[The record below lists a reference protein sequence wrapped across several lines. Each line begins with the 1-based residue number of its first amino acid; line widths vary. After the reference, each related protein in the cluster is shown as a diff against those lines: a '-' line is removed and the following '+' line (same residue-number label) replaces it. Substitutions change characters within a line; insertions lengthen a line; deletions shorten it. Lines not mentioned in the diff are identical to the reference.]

1 MDEIIGQAHPYT
13 GRIPDVADID
23 THRFGRWGYSPY
35 FTNPATSVDIRMTGS
50 RYRDFA
56 IANLGNAHHYMHGA
70 GWTWHHVY
78 IGNAVLNQNGN
89 IIVQPTGN
97 LQRLECKMQLV
108 YTLLHQATCPHAGAC
123 KQYSEIMGVNYK
135 NSYYDETEPCS
146 LAKLY
151 DSRDRLFEYSK
162 DVYSLVL
169 PRMSGLFQ
177 MIYYNLDEYLGKD
190 YLMKY
195 ADGEKDT
202 YEIMNFFSFGNG
214 IDSIKVCWQKWE
226 WELLEKGYF
235 AFGTNAFGDT
245 HIYDLCAQSYYGIY
259 YHEEDRVYRRELDS
273 YYCWGVNVKTRGECY
288 ESV

>member
-13 GRIPDVADID
+13 GRISYVEDID
-23 THRFGRWGYSPY
+23 TKRPGKWRYSPY
-35 FTNPATSVDIRMTGS
+35 FTKRRKSVDIDMTGS
-50 RYRDFA
+50 RYKDFA
-56 IANLGNAHHYMHGA
+56 KANQLSGNCITHGA
-70 GWTWHHVY
+70 GRTWHHVY
-78 IGNAVLNQNGN
+78 IGKVKHNGQEYSVGDIN
-89 IIVQPTGN
+89 T
-97 LQRLECKMQLV
+97 LRCKMQLV
-108 YTLLHQATCPHAGAC
+108 KTSIHRKTCPHAGAC
-123 KQYSEIMGVNYK
+123 KQYSEKMGVKYK
-135 NSYYDETEPCS
+135 SSYYDETEPCS